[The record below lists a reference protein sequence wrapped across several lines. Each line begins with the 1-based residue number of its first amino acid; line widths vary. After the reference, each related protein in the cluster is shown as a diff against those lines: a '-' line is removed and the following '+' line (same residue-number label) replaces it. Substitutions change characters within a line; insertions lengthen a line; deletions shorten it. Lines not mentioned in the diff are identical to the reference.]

1 MIVGVFLGV
10 YSAQRPNG
18 ISSHFV
24 SFFALFGYSAPV
36 FWSGLLLL
44 IGFSLHIQWFP
55 VAGIR
60 DVTIEGNFF
69 EEAIDVIR
77 HMVLPVITLAS
88 IFLALYSRLSRAT
101 MMEVLGSDYIR
112 TAKSKGLT
120 DREIIYKHALKNSLS
135 PVITLAGLQF
145 SAVVSG
151 AILVESVFSWPG
163 LGTLAFE
170 SIIARDT
177 PTILGILFFSALVV
191 IVGNLLTDLPL
202 SLVDPRVRTNI
213 AAVIALI
220 ILFLIILVAIFGPTL
235 YPVDPFDMVWMPF
248 SPPGEEGFIF
258 GTDYL
263 GRDLVAMIIHGA
275 RVSIIIGVSAAF
287 VTVFIGVSVGAMA
300 GFYRGWVE
308 EVLMR
313 ITEFFQVLPTL
324 LFAMV
329 IVALFGASLTMIT
342 IAIGAVSWTAV
353 ARITRAEFLRIR
365 ELEYV
370 TASRA
375 SGANNFILMFGII
388 LPNALPPIIVQAAL
402 MVGSAILFE
411 AGLSFLGLT
420 DPNVVSWGQV
430 IGSNRSYL
438 LDAGFTVTIPGAAIF
453 ITVLCISLV
462 GDGLNDALNPKL
474 RQR

>member
-1 MIVGVFLGV
+1 MYAGILLLAVIILNFGMMHLAPGDVADSISQSMGGADEEVLNEIRATYGLDRPFIVQLGSYIGKVKRFVLGYSFFYTQPVSQLIFQKLPATLLLVLTAQFVALIVGVFLGV

-18 ISSHFV
+18 LSSHFV

-55 VAGIR
+55 VAGMR
-60 DVTIEGNFF
+60 DVTIEGNFL
-69 EEAIDVIR
+69 EEAIDIIR

-191 IVGNLLTDLPL
+191 IVGNLLTDLAL
-202 SLVDPRVRTNI
+202 RLVDPRVRTN
-213 AAVIALI
+213 
-220 ILFLIILVAIFGPTL
+220 G
-235 YPVDPFDMVWMPF
+235 
-248 SPPGEEGFIF
+248 
-258 GTDYL
+258 
-263 GRDLVAMIIHGA
+263 
-275 RVSIIIGVSAAF
+275 
-287 VTVFIGVSVGAMA
+287 
-300 GFYRGWVE
+300 
-308 EVLMR
+308 
-313 ITEFFQVLPTL
+313 
-324 LFAMV
+324 
-329 IVALFGASLTMIT
+329 
-342 IAIGAVSWTAV
+342 
-353 ARITRAEFLRIR
+353 
-365 ELEYV
+365 
-370 TASRA
+370 
-375 SGANNFILMFGII
+375 
-388 LPNALPPIIVQAAL
+388 
-402 MVGSAILFE
+402 
-411 AGLSFLGLT
+411 
-420 DPNVVSWGQV
+420 
-430 IGSNRSYL
+430 
-438 LDAGFTVTIPGAAIF
+438 
-453 ITVLCISLV
+453 
-462 GDGLNDALNPKL
+462 
-474 RQR
+474 